1 MAINR
6 CRRKTKRKVPVGYDS
21 CLEYDLHNNELDGW
35 NYHPTE
41 RVSYAVPSTY
51 EPDFVTEVKWNE
63 DCICSEGRCTHCLKT
78 ILVEVKGRFRT
89 RQEATKYIY
98 VRQSLEEET
107 NQTGKEQ
114 ELIFLFQDAKKAMPF
129 AGKRKDGTKQSH
141 GEWATK
147 NSFTYYCLKEGL
159 PASWLAMV

>member
-1 MAINR
+1 MKLKNR
-6 CRRKTKRKVPVGYDS
+6 KRKVPVGYDS
-21 CLEYDLHNNELDGW
+21 CLEYDLHNNELKGW

-51 EPDFVTEVKWNE
+51 EPDFKLQINMEPS
-63 DCICSEGRCTHCLKT
+63 CSGNQGRLRE

-114 ELIFLFQDAKKAMPF
+114 ELIFLFQDAKKPCLLQGSGRMGLNRATASGLLRIALPTTVS
-129 AGKRKDGTKQSH
+129 RRDCLHH
-141 GEWATK
+141 G
-147 NSFTYYCLKEGL
+147 
-159 PASWLAMV
+159 

>member
-1 MAINR
+1 MKLKNR
-6 CRRKTKRKVPVGYDS
+6 KRKVPVGYDS
-21 CLEYDLHNNELDGW
+21 CLEYDLHNNELKGW

-51 EPDFVTEVKWNE
+51 EPDFKLQINMEPS
-63 DCICSEGRCTHCLKT
+63 CSGNQGRLRE

-114 ELIFLFQDAKKAMPF
+114 ELIFLFQDAKKPMPF